1 MLSFFR
7 NKALIAPAQGIHT
20 HLNESADEVAQT
32 IAKHGRTPT
41 QLAYDCGVL
50 GARTVAAHCVHLTKE
65 EIDLFA
71 KTGTVRRLTRGCIV
85 SAERRSVGLAQPFF
99 ERKIGKRYSSKSSSS
114 AIAQLT
120 HCSYSHS
127 LS

>member
-1 MLSFFR
+1 MLSFFTFT
-7 NKALIAPAQGIHT
+7 ALTALVQGIHT

-71 KTGTVRRLTRGCIV
+71 KTGTVRWLTLKIWSELNEDQSV
-85 SAERRSVGLAQPFF
+85 SHNP
-99 ERKIGKRYSSKSSSS
+99 SSNAKLGNG
-114 AIAQLT
+114 IAVSCP
-120 HCSYSHS
+120 H
-127 LS
+127 